1 MSFLSTS
8 KGWVIGV
15 LEYETAL
22 ARLISNVISPPL
34 VGIFAAIAF
43 IVYTVPQPEAV
54 LFWFAWMLPLLVI
67 PPLTYVI
74 WLVRKG
80 ELADIHMPDRHSRIK
95 PLTVILGWSISCLLL
110 LYAWGAP
117 PVLIFVVLATLGYMM
132 VMSAVT
138 LFWKISFHSSAIAT
152 AASVGIMVSGIN
164 TAWSISALMLI
175 PVVVWARVHL
185 RRHTLGQ
192 LLAGCVAGMGM
203 GLFVLL

>member
-8 KGWVIGV
+8 SGV
-15 LEYETAL
+15 GVAAYEAAL

-34 VGIFAAIAF
+34 VGIFTAIAF
-43 IVYTVPQPEAV
+43 IVYTVPQPKTV
-54 LFWFAWMLPLLVI
+54 LFWLAWMLPLLVI
-67 PPLTYVI
+67 PPLAYVV

-80 ELADIHMPDRHSRIK
+80 ELADIHMPDRRSRIK
-95 PLTVILGWSISCLLL
+95 PLAVILGWSITCLLL
-110 LYAWGAP
+110 LYGWGAP

-138 LFWKISFHSSAIAT
+138 VFWKISFHSSAVAA
-152 AASVGIMVSGIN
+152 AASVGIMATGVTTG
-164 TAWSISALMLI
+164 WSLIALTLI
-175 PVVVWARVHL
+175 PVVVWARIRL

-192 LLAGCVAGMGM
+192 VMAGCVAGMGM